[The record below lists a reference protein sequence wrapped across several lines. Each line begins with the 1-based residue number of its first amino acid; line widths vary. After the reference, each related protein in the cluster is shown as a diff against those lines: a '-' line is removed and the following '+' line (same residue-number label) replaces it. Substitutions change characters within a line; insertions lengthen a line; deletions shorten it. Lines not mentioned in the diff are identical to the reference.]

1 MKRYGLLGA
10 LIGFVIAV
18 LGFTQIPA
26 VAQQTEVE
34 SPWEITVMPYSGGT
48 GANAVLVAKHNR
60 VTGQT
65 LLLSCSNA
73 CGGGEEWRD
82 YPVEE

>member
-26 VAQQTEVE
+26 VAQQTSAEVA
-34 SPWEITVMPYSGGT
+34 WEVSVTPFSSGS
-48 GANAVLVAKHNR
+48 GADQVLVVKHNR

-65 LLLSCSNA
+65 LLLNCSNA
-73 CGGGEEWRD
+73 CGDEEWFD
-82 YPVEE
+82 YPIAE